1 MKSHRLVCLFVLAA
15 ACLLLAS
22 CIDSKHP
29 LSDPEKAKADAEL
42 AGVWRVK
49 PDSGD
54 VSGNVEYYHVGKAG
68 DKLPAG
74 VMRVVTV
81 GYAKDGT
88 LPRPGELLAFSTS
101 VGENR
106 YLNIAF
112 IDGKDIDQFAMAGWK
127 PTLVQGYIVAKY
139 QVQGDVLT
147 LWGLDPDA
155 KRRVIEAGKIKGTI
169 EKNSVFFTDTSE
181 NIAALLSDPKN
192 ANLFAKE
199 PTKYERVK

>member
-1 MKSHRLVCLFVLAA
+1 
-15 ACLLLAS
+15 
-22 CIDSKHP
+22 
-29 LSDPEKAKADAEL
+29 
-42 AGVWRVK
+42 
-49 PDSGD
+49 
-54 VSGNVEYYHVGKAG
+54 
-68 DKLPAG
+68 
-74 VMRVVTV
+74 MRVVTV

-88 LPRPGELLAFSTS
+88 LSRPGELLAFSTS

-106 YLNIAF
+106 YLNIVF
-112 IDGKDIDQFAMAGWK
+112 IDGKDIDQFATAGWK
-127 PTLVQGYIVAKY
+127 PTLIQGYIVAKY

-155 KRRVIEAGKIKGTI
+155 KRKVVEAGKIKGTI

-192 ANLFAKE
+192 ADLIAKE